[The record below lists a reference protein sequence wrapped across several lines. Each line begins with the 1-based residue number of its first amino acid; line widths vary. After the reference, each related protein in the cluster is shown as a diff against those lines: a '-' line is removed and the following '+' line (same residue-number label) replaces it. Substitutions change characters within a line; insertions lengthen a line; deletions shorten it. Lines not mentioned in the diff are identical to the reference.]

1 MGRSHESTRT
11 EIEYS
16 DPLRLRRG
24 CLLFHTTSPGG
35 VSPRR
40 RVCRVFQEGSPA
52 LMPLQRASALPAPNS
67 PLTTAPPPAKPCS
80 QPLPASSIIPPS
92 LQDGAPALPSAAL
105 RCAREWVASHG
116 PFESLPSGAWHGW
129 RGTWHT
135 HTHQCTHTCRS
146 DRFRAASFRI
156 SPSFSL
162 HSEPQSRLTPRRS
175 RRPSSSLQRLPR
187 SRLFQ

>member
-1 MGRSHESTRT
+1 MPHKDGETKTVGRSHESTRT

-16 DPLRLRRG
+16 DPLQLRRG

-67 PLTTAPPPAKPCS
+67 PLTPAPPPAKPCS

-105 RCAREWVASHG
+105 HCAREWVASHG

-135 HTHQCTHTCRS
+135 HTPMHTHM
-146 DRFRAASFRI
+146 
-156 SPSFSL
+156 
-162 HSEPQSRLTPRRS
+162 QV
-175 RRPSSSLQRLPR
+175 
-187 SRLFQ
+187 